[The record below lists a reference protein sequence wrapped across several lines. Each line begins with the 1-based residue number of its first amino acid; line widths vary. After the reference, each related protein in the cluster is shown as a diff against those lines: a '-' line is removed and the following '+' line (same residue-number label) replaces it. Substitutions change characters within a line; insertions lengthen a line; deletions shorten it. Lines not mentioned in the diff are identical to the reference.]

1 MELPP
6 AFPVI
11 AEVLVRD
18 SVATNGALAPLQ
30 LMGLLCG
37 EAVAVAGKK
46 EEEEGVTKKGLQ
58 RTRVG
63 YLIIIIRK
71 RRPEIGPVPYLSYV
85 NLSVCVVS

>member
-1 MELPP
+1 M
-6 AFPVI
+6 
-11 AEVLVRD
+11 
-18 SVATNGALAPLQ
+18 
-30 LMGLLCG
+30 
-37 EAVAVAGKK
+37 AGKK

>member
-30 LMGLLCG
+30 LMGLLCA

-46 EEEEGVTKKGLQ
+46 EEEEGE
-58 RTRVG
+58 R
-63 YLIIIIRK
+63 
-71 RRPEIGPVPYLSYV
+71 
-85 NLSVCVVS
+85 